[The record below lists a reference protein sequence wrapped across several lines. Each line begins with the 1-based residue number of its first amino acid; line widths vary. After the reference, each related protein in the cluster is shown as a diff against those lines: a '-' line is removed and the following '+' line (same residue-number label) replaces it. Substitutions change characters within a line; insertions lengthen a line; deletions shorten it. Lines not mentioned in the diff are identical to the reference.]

1 MQLINTKNRGG
12 KSGREILRRN
22 KNPLGKSKKIIN
34 LISMTVDELI
44 RQCHMSLSAIGM
56 LHLKFKSRTTLEP
69 YPGNQIAMIGEL

>member
-1 MQLINTKNRGG
+1 
-12 KSGREILRRN
+12 
-22 KNPLGKSKKIIN
+22 
-34 LISMTVDELI
+34 MTVDELI